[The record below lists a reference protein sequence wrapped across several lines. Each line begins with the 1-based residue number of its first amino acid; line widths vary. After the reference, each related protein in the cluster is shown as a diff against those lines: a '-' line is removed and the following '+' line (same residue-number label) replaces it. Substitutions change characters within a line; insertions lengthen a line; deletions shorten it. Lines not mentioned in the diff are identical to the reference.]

1 MPEVDRVRT
10 AHRHR
15 GVLLDPGIDD
25 SAKLLVE
32 ELPCTP
38 HEGRSLLAHVF
49 MCFLN
54 TTYAVASAGG
64 VAWLRLRV
72 E

>member
-15 GVLLDPGIDD
+15 GVLLDPGIDV
-25 SAKLLVE
+25 SAKVLVE

-38 HEGRSLLAHVF
+38 HEGRSLLADVF
-49 MCFLN
+49 MYFLN
-54 TTYAVASAGG
+54 TTYT
-64 VAWLRLRV
+64 LLLYYFLPRV
-72 E
+72 YHLKS